1 MASCVVDGV
10 LLAAG
15 PRQDELGD
23 GHKGIALLQKS
34 LDDAGQG
41 LRGVE
46 GGVVEQDDG
55 ARLDL
60 GGDAP
65 GNLAGGEVLPV
76 QAVIERNDRKFLPDK
91 CTFLMPI

>member
-1 MASCVVDGV
+1 MVDGV
-10 LLAAG
+10 L
-15 PRQDELGD
+15 PREDNLGD
-23 GHKGIALLQKS
+23 GDKGVALLKEC
-34 LDDAGQG
+34 LNDIGQG
-41 LRGVE
+41 LWGVE

-76 QAVIERNDRKFLPDK
+76 QAVTERNDRKFLPDK